1 MAKYLWAISAALHL
15 VSLVVA
21 IMTGAPTFEH
31 EALMM
36 LALVLV
42 KVDAMEGGW

>member
-31 EALMM
+31 EVLMM
-36 LALVLV
+36 LALVLA
-42 KVDAMEGGW
+42 KLDAMEGGW